1 MTLRTIPAVTDLAES
16 YFRYATYTV
25 LDRALPDVRDG
36 LKPVHR
42 RILYAMHDM
51 GLRPGS
57 PYKKSARIVGEVLGK
72 YHPHGDMSVYDAM
85 ARMTQNFSLLHPL
98 VDGQGNFGSI
108 DGDSPAAMRYTEARL
123 APIAEEML
131 ADIQR
136 GTVDW
141 MPNFDDSLVEPELLP
156 AVLPNLLVNG
166 ASGIAVGMA
175 TNIPPHNLGEV
186 CQAVVLVVDRWK
198 RRKTIKVDDLM
209 MAIKGPDF
217 PTGGIVYRYST
228 EGDGPQVDVI
238 RQAYATGR
246 GRMAVQGRVDIE
258 DIGGGK
264 RNIVISQLP
273 FDQHGAVKKGPFIE
287 KAAQQVR
294 DGRIAGVTDLR
305 DESDHEGTRIVVE
318 VSRAA
323 DAEEVLDSL
332 LRYTPLRG
340 TFGAMMLA
348 LVPNPDYDADQAD
361 VDHALSA
368 ADQDETRLV
377 SKTMPRYLALKDMLI
392 YFVEHRL
399 NVIVRRSR
407 HELSEREQRLH
418 IVDGLLIALAYI
430 DRVIAIIRKSRT
442 SDTARRNLMKEFNLT
457 GIQARAILDMQLR
470 RLAAMERT
478 NLEKERKELVHR
490 IAFLRGLLK
499 SEAKRLRV
507 VKEETLAIQERYAQP
522 RRTLILDRE
531 REEGVA
537 TVTDLLAP
545 EGPQVVSISTKGILY
560 RMPASQASVK
570 QTAGST
576 SRAVES
582 PLWQISS
589 GPTDTVLLVTS
600 RGRAWRGPVGRIPEQ
615 VPLTDFGLSK
625 GETIA
630 GGGIVRDDSFLTLVA
645 TNGKVKRTALSD
657 LARGE
662 GIWQQVMGGLD
673 GEQVIAAGTTT
684 GQADVMLFTRQGKAI
699 RFGETT
705 INPQAS
711 GSATGVAAIKLG
723 RDDEIIV
730 GSVVEPV
737 PARSVIV
744 VSEHGWIKRVQLN
757 EFPTQGRGGG
767 GVQVLKITPVTGPV
781 AAAAV
786 GYDKGSLNVLS
797 AIGKRHHFKM
807 RGVPVSN
814 RVNRGKQLVDFGDD
828 DTIAT
833 LVAFEP

>member
-123 APIAEEML
+123 ASIAEEMV

-136 GTVDW
+136 DTVDW
-141 MPNFDDSLVEPELLP
+141 MPNFDDSLLEPELLP

-198 RRKTIKVDDLM
+198 QRKSIKVDDLM
-209 MAIKGPDF
+209 TAIKGPDF
-217 PTGGIVYRYST
+217 PTGGMVYRYST
-228 EGDGPQVDVI
+228 DGDGPQVDVI
-238 RQAYATGR
+238 RQAYETGR
-246 GRMAVQGRVDIE
+246 GRIAVQGRVDIE
-258 DIGGGK
+258 EIGGGK
-264 RNIVISQLP
+264 RNIVISELP

-294 DGRIAGVTDLR
+294 DGRITGVTDLR

-418 IVDGLLIALAYI
+418 IVEGLLVALAHI
-430 DRVIAIIRKSRT
+430 DQVIAIIRKSRT
-442 SDTARRNLMKEFNLT
+442 PDTARRNLMKEFDLT

-478 NLEKERKELVHR
+478 NLEKESRELVQR

-507 VKEETLAIQERYAQP
+507 VKEETLAIQERYARP

-560 RMPASQASVK
+560 RMPANQASVT
-570 QTAGST
+570 QTSGST

-600 RGRAWRGPVGRIPEQ
+600 RGRTWRGPVGRIPEQ
-615 VPLTDFGLSK
+615 VTLPDFGLSK

-630 GGGIVRDDSFLTLVA
+630 GGGIVRDDSFVTLVA
-645 TNGKVKRTALSD
+645 ANGKVKRTALSD

-662 GIWQQVMGGLD
+662 GLWHQVIGGLD
-673 GEQVIAAGTTT
+673 GEPVIAAGITT

-699 RFGETT
+699 RFGEAA

-723 RDDEIIV
+723 KDDEIVV

-737 PARSVIV
+737 QARSVV
-744 VSEHGWIKRVQLN
+744 VISEHGWIKRVQLN

-781 AAAAV
+781 AAVAV
-786 GYDKGSLNVLS
+786 GYDKGWFNVLS
-797 AIGKRHHFKM
+797 ARGKRHHFKM
-807 RGVPVSN
+807 SGVPVSN
-814 RVNRGKQLVDFGDD
+814 RVSRGKQLVNFGDD
-828 DTIAT
+828 DTIAA
-833 LVAFEP
+833 VAAFER